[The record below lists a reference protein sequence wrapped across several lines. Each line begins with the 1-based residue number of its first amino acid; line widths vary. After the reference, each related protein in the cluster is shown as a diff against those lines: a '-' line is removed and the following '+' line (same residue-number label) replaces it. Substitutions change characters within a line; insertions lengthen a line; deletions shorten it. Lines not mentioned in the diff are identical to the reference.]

1 MIYEKVVDSI
11 TYICYT
17 DIRKEENMTEA
28 QKKASAKYDKNNTRI
43 FAIKLNRN
51 TDADLIGL
59 LEKQENIQGF
69 IKDILRRKL

>member
-1 MIYEKVVDSI
+1 
-11 TYICYT
+11 
-17 DIRKEENMTEA
+17 MTKA

-43 FAIKLNRN
+43 FVIKLNRN

-69 IKDILRRKL
+69 IKDILRRML

>member
-1 MIYEKVVDSI
+1 MKKVVDSI

-51 TDADLIGL
+51 TDADLITM
-59 LEKQENIQGF
+59 LESQDNIQGY
-69 IKDILRRKL
+69 IKEKLRRVD